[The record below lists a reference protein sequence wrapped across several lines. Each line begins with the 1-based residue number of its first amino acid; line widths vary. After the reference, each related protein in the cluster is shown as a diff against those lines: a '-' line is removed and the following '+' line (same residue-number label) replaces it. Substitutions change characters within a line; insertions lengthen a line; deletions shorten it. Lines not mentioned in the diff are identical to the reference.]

1 MTGRQDK
8 YQRGALRRAGLID
21 RTAAG
26 DFFADEL
33 HWYAIDVLRQK
44 EYLAGHL
51 FQRRGCMTFI
61 PTDMGFRKKN
71 RYTKGKMEVARPA
84 LPGTIFVGFP
94 GAPNWYEV
102 MSMNLV
108 NGVLSL
114 DDAPRRIDTG
124 SREWT
129 LYRSRQLDGALTI
142 ERHKV
147 ALKVD
152 GVEVEIERSV
162 ALIRVQGRDVI
173 RTHANLKAKAAHN
186 RPVVITAAGQRAR
199 TLGGILQNASPQ
211 LLRAAA

>member
-1 MTGRQDK
+1 MTDTT
-8 YQRGALRRAGLID
+8 YERGSLRKDGLID
-21 RTAAG
+21 RTR
-26 DFFADEL
+26 DFTSDEL
-33 HWYAIDVLRQK
+33 HWYAIDVIRQK
-44 EYLAGHL
+44 EYLAGYQ

-94 GAPNWYEV
+94 QSPNWYDV

-114 DDAPRRIDTG
+114 DDRPRRIDTA

-129 LYRSRQLDGALTI
+129 KYRAHQLDGAMTI

-147 ALKVD
+147 MVMVD
-152 GVEVEIERSV
+152 REEVEIERSV

-173 RTHANLKAKAAHN
+173 RTHSNLKAKASHN
-186 RPVVITAAGQRAR
+186 RPVVITAAGERAR
-199 TLGGILQNASPQ
+199 ILGGILAQNASPQ
-211 LLRAAA
+211 IVRQAA